1 MRRLLISI
9 AAICVLVLAAFALAN
24 RPVQA
29 PGDDIIIKGGS
40 MEIQCGTN
48 HGKDCLAH
56 TSGTFT
62 YTHKKNAHITNV
74 VVRDNSGAELYSKA
88 FDAAHQP
95 SIAVTFK

>member
-9 AAICVLVLAAFALAN
+9 AAICVLALGAFALAN

-40 MEIQCGTN
+40 MEIQCGYN
-48 HGKDCLAH
+48 HGKDCLTH
-56 TSGTFT
+56 TSGT
-62 YTHKKNAHITNV
+62 YNYSHKKNAHITNV
-74 VVRDNSGAELYSKA
+74 VVRDSTGAELYRSA